1 VIGAGRGMTYAE
13 VTIIVLVCLN
23 LAFSVYQTRLL
34 GLVIR
39 NTAKELDNS
48 LANAIKEVISGLPI
62 GDFEPPNPI
71 QQMIAQVLQDRMKTP
86 PIQVKEVTRD
96 EGGKFAPPLS

>member
-1 VIGAGRGMTYAE
+1 MTYLE
-13 VTIIVLVCLN
+13 VAVIALVCLN

-48 LANAIKEVISGLPI
+48 LANAIQEVISTLPI
-62 GDFEPPNPI
+62 GDFEPPNPF
-71 QQMIAQVLQDRMKTP
+71 QQLIAQVIQEKMKP
-86 PIQVKEVTRD
+86 PAIQVKEVTRD
-96 EGGKFAPPLS
+96 DSGKFA

>member
-1 VIGAGRGMTYAE
+1 MTYAE

-71 QQMIAQVLQDRMKTP
+71 QQMIAQVLQDRMKP
-86 PIQVKEVTRD
+86 ASIEVKEVTRD
-96 EGGKFAPPLS
+96 EGGKFA

>member
-1 VIGAGRGMTYAE
+1 MSYMEAA
-13 VTIIVLVCLN
+13 IIALVCLN

-48 LANAIKEVISGLPI
+48 LASAIQEVISTLPI
-62 GDFEPPNPI
+62 GDFEPPSPFQQLLASVLQEKMQPAPI
-71 QQMIAQVLQDRMKTP
+71 QAVEI
-86 PIQVKEVTRD
+86 TRD
-96 EGGKFAPPLS
+96 ESGKFS

>member
-1 VIGAGRGMTYAE
+1 VIGAGRGMTYQEIA
-13 VTIIVLVCLN
+13 IIALVCLN
-23 LAFSVYQTRLL
+23 LGFTLYQTRIL
-34 GLVIR
+34 GLVIM
-39 NTAKELDNS
+39 NTSKELDNS

-71 QQMIAQVLQDRMKTP
+71 QQMIAQILQDRMQAP

-96 EGGKFAPPLS
+96 EGGKFA

>member
-1 VIGAGRGMTYAE
+1 MSYME
-13 VTIIVLVCLN
+13 VAIIALVCLN

-48 LANAIKEVISGLPI
+48 LASAIQEVISTLPI

-71 QQMIAQVLQDRMKTP
+71 QQMIAQVLQERMKP
-86 PIQVKEVTRD
+86 APIQAVEITRD
-96 EGGKFAPPLS
+96 DSGKFA

>member
-1 VIGAGRGMTYAE
+1 MSYME
-13 VTIIVLVCLN
+13 VAIIALVCLN

-48 LANAIKEVISGLPI
+48 LASAIQEVISTLPI
-62 GDFEPPNPI
+62 GDFEPPNPF
-71 QQMIAQVLQDRMKTP
+71 QQVLAQIIQDKMAP
-86 PIQVKEVTRD
+86 APIVAKEVTRD
-96 EGGKFAPPLS
+96 DSGKFA

>member
-1 VIGAGRGMTYAE
+1 ME
-13 VTIIVLVCLN
+13 VAIIALVCLN

-48 LANAIKEVISGLPI
+48 LASAIQEVISTLPI
-62 GDFEPPNPI
+62 GDFEPPNPF
-71 QQMIAQVLQDRMKTP
+71 QQVLAQIIQDKMTP
-86 PIQVKEVTRD
+86 APIVAKEVTRD
-96 EGGKFAPPLS
+96 DSGKFA

>member
-1 VIGAGRGMTYAE
+1 MTYLE
-13 VTIIVLVCLN
+13 VSIIALVCLN

-48 LANAIKEVISGLPI
+48 LATAIQEVISTLPI
-62 GDFEPPNPI
+62 GDFEPPNPF
-71 QQMIAQVLQDRMKTP
+71 QQLIAQVIQEKMKP
-86 PIQVKEVTRD
+86 AAIQVKEVTRD
-96 EGGKFAPPLS
+96 DSGKFA

>member
-1 VIGAGRGMTYAE
+1 MTYQEIA
-13 VTIIVLVCLN
+13 IIALVCLN
-23 LAFSVYQTRLL
+23 LGFTLYQTRIL
-34 GLVIR
+34 GLVIM
-39 NTAKELDNS
+39 NTSKELDNS

-71 QQMIAQVLQDRMKTP
+71 QQMIAQILQDRMQAP

-96 EGGKFAPPLS
+96 EGGKFA

>member
-1 VIGAGRGMTYAE
+1 MGMNYAE
-13 VTIIVLVCLN
+13 IAIIALVCLN

-39 NTAKELDNS
+39 NTAQELDNS
-48 LANAIKEVISGLPI
+48 LANAIKEVVLSLPI

-71 QQMIAQVLQDRMKTP
+71 QQMIAQILQDRMKQP
-86 PIQVKEVTRD
+86 NIELMEVTRAAD
-96 EGGKFAPPLS
+96 GKFESTN

>member
-1 VIGAGRGMTYAE
+1 MNYAE
-13 VTIIVLVCLN
+13 IAIIALGCLN

-39 NTAKELDNS
+39 NTAQELDNS
-48 LANAIKEVISGLPI
+48 LANAIKEVVSSLPI

-71 QQMIAQVLQDRMKTP
+71 QQMIAQILQDRMKP
-86 PIQVKEVTRD
+86 PNIEVKEVTRAAD
-96 EGGKFAPPLS
+96 GKFESTN

>member
-1 VIGAGRGMTYAE
+1 LGMNYAE
-13 VTIIVLVCLN
+13 IAIIALVCLN

-39 NTAKELDNS
+39 NTAQELDNS
-48 LANAIKEVISGLPI
+48 LANAIKEVVSSLPI

-71 QQMIAQVLQDRMKTP
+71 QQMIAQILQDRMKQP
-86 PIQVKEVTRD
+86 NIEVKEVTRAAD
-96 EGGKFAPPLS
+96 GKFESTN

>member
-1 VIGAGRGMTYAE
+1 MTYLE
-13 VTIIVLVCLN
+13 VAVIALVCLN

-39 NTAKELDNS
+39 NTAQELDNS
-48 LANAIKEVISGLPI
+48 LATAIQEVISTLPI

-71 QQMIAQVLQDRMKTP
+71 QQMIAQVLQERMKP
-86 PIQVKEVTRD
+86 PSIQVKEVTRD
-96 EGGKFAPPLS
+96 DSGKFA

>member
-1 VIGAGRGMTYAE
+1 MNYAE
-13 VTIIVLVCLN
+13 IAIIALVCLN

-39 NTAKELDNS
+39 NTAQELDNS
-48 LANAIKEVISGLPI
+48 LANAIEEVVSSLPI

-71 QQMIAQVLQDRMKTP
+71 QQMIAQILQDRMKQP
-86 PIQVKEVTRD
+86 NIEVKEVTRAAD
-96 EGGKFAPPLS
+96 GKFESTN

>member
-1 VIGAGRGMTYAE
+1 MTYLE
-13 VTIIVLVCLN
+13 VAIIALVCLN

-48 LANAIKEVISGLPI
+48 LANAIQEVISTLPI
-62 GDFEPPNPI
+62 GDFEPPNPF
-71 QQMIAQVLQDRMKTP
+71 QQLIAQVIQEKMKP
-86 PIQVKEVTRD
+86 PAIQVKEVTRD
-96 EGGKFAPPLS
+96 DSGKFA

>member
-1 VIGAGRGMTYAE
+1 ME
-13 VTIIVLVCLN
+13 VAIIALVCLN

-48 LANAIKEVISGLPI
+48 LANAIQEVISTLPI
-62 GDFEPPNPI
+62 GDFEPPNPF
-71 QQMIAQVLQDRMKTP
+71 QQLIAQVIQEKMKP
-86 PIQVKEVTRD
+86 PAIQVKEVTRD
-96 EGGKFAPPLS
+96 DSGKFA

>member
-1 VIGAGRGMTYAE
+1 ME
-13 VTIIVLVCLN
+13 VAIIALVCLN

-48 LANAIKEVISGLPI
+48 LASAIQEVISTLPI
-62 GDFEPPNPI
+62 GDFEPPNPF
-71 QQMIAQVLQDRMKTP
+71 QQVLAQIIQDKMAP
-86 PIQVKEVTRD
+86 APIVAKEVTRD
-96 EGGKFAPPLS
+96 DSGKFA

>member
-1 VIGAGRGMTYAE
+1 MTYLE
-13 VTIIVLVCLN
+13 VAVIALVCLN

-39 NTAKELDNS
+39 NTAQELDNS
-48 LANAIKEVISGLPI
+48 LAKAIQEVIATLPI

-71 QQMIAQVLQDRMKTP
+71 QQMIAQVLQERMKP
-86 PIQVKEVTRD
+86 PSIQVKEVTRD
-96 EGGKFAPPLS
+96 DSGKFA

>member
-1 VIGAGRGMTYAE
+1 MSYME
-13 VTIIVLVCLN
+13 VAIIALVCLN

-48 LANAIKEVISGLPI
+48 LASAIQEVISTLPI
-62 GDFEPPNPI
+62 GDFEPPNPF
-71 QQMIAQVLQDRMKTP
+71 QQVLAQIIQDKMAP
-86 PIQVKEVTRD
+86 APIVAKEVTRD
-96 EGGKFAPPLS
+96 ESGKFA